1 MGLPKEDPQ
10 IRKALTWLAEQQE
23 GSGLWKVS
31 YARTQ
36 ERESTK
42 ALEMRLWVTLSI
54 CRILKR
60 LYG

>member
-1 MGLPKEDPQ
+1 MGLPKEDVQ
-10 IRKALTWLAEQQE
+10 IQKALVWLAEHQQQN
-23 GSGLWKVS
+23 GLWRVS
-31 YARTQ
+31 YAKTQ

-60 LYG
+60 LHG